1 MADTAVDGS
10 VRVRD
15 TAGVTKT
22 NSTTQKGEATP
33 AAPPPASSS
42 TSSASRTSL
51 SSPPSPRSP
60 RSPRSPASIALSS
73 PPSSNQFVW
82 LGLARCI
89 WRASNVLIESCSQEL
104 LIRELFRGDA
114 VATQLFLSSI
124 SSGLQLVDFYT
135 GPLRTALIDHYGRRF
150 GMTLPTLALAALRIS
165 YTASPSRA
173 RYLAY
178 RVGAALMAVW
188 FTSYQAALADLLDP
202 ASERYVETTQTMDQC
217 ATITSMVTL
226 LAVRQIAALRDPR
239 LGMYIASGLAVAAA
253 GTVAATT
260 SETLPGAMRGKPF
273 PVDRLK
279 KSLANPL
286 APMASYFTASS
297 EITKYHALRTSWIAI
312 AIGSFSVLGLYR
324 RQVRRSCT
332 SHCVVHIALCCVHVP
347 YGSV

>member
-10 VRVRD
+10 VRD
-15 TAGVTKT
+15 SGVTKT
-22 NSTTQKGEATP
+22 NSTTQRVEATHSAP
-33 AAPPPASSS
+33 SAPP
-42 TSSASRTSL
+42 SAS
-51 SSPPSPRSP
+51 
-60 RSPRSPASIALSS
+60 ALSS

-104 LIRELFRGDA
+104 LIRELFGGDA

-165 YTASPSRA
+165 YTAAPSRA

-260 SETLPGAMRGKPF
+260 RETLPESMRGKPF
-273 PVDRLK
+273 PVGRLK

-297 EITKYHALRTSWIAI
+297 EISKYHALRTSWIAI

-324 RQVRRSCT
+324 RQVRHS
-332 SHCVVHIALCCVHVP
+332 SALLCSGDSQVYSEV
-347 YGSV
+347 YM

>member
-10 VRVRD
+10 VRD
-15 TAGVTKT
+15 SGVTKT
-22 NSTTQKGEATP
+22 NSTTQRVEATP
-33 AAPPPASSS
+33 SAPPSASSS
-42 TSSASRTSL
+42 TSSTSSTSPTSL
-51 SSPPSPRSP
+51 ASPPSPA
-60 RSPRSPASIALSS
+60 SPASVALSS

-104 LIRELFRGDA
+104 LIRELFGGDA

-165 YTASPSRA
+165 YTAAPSRA

-260 SETLPGAMRGKPF
+260 RETLPESMRGKPF
-273 PVDRLK
+273 PVGRLK

-297 EITKYHALRTSWIAI
+297 EISKYHALRTSWIAI

-324 RQVRRSCT
+324 RQVRHS
-332 SHCVVHIALCCVHVP
+332 SALLCSGDSQVYSEV
-347 YGSV
+347 YM